1 MAASSKA
8 LAVRSPAQQ
17 EREFLPAALEIMEA
31 PASPIGRAIGGVI
44 ILLVLSA
51 LAWAVFG
58 KVEIV
63 ATASGRV
70 VPSGRSKVIQP
81 LGGGIVRAI
90 HVQNGDVV
98 RAGDVLIDLDPT
110 ESTADRNRLAGEL
123 MQARLET
130 ARLQALLSDNRDPQ
144 NAFTAPPEADVGQ
157 IALHRQLIES
167 ALAEY
172 NAKMSELDRQVAR
185 EQANRDAV
193 LANIQKIETV
203 LPLLREQLE
212 MRRTLF
218 ERNVGSKLS
227 YLEAEERVVEMEREL
242 SVQQS
247 RAKEADSAA
256 AAVSEARRKAEAEQ
270 RSGWL
275 TALSEAQTKV
285 SGLTQDLIK
294 ADQHRREQVLAAP
307 VDGVVQQLA
316 VHTVGG
322 VVRPADTL
330 LVLVPTDS
338 LLEVE
343 AVIASADIGFVHA
356 GQEAKVKVDS
366 FPFTRY
372 GLINGRVLSVSS
384 DSMQFQNGAEAS
396 AGMEQR
402 GQEPVFMARVALD
415 RSSLMADNQVLK
427 LRAGMAV
434 TVEIDTGV
442 RRIIEYLLSPLVRHA
457 QESMR
462 ER

>member
-1 MAASSKA
+1 
-8 LAVRSPAQQ
+8 
-17 EREFLPAALEIMEA
+17 
-31 PASPIGRAIGGVI
+31 
-44 ILLVLSA
+44 
-51 LAWAVFG
+51 
-58 KVEIV
+58 
-63 ATASGRV
+63 
-70 VPSGRSKVIQP
+70 
-81 LGGGIVRAI
+81 
-90 HVQNGDVV
+90 
-98 RAGDVLIDLDPT
+98 
-110 ESTADRNRLAGEL
+110 
-123 MQARLET
+123 
-130 ARLQALLSDNRDPQ
+130 
-144 NAFTAPPEADVGQ
+144 
-157 IALHRQLIES
+157 
-167 ALAEY
+167 
-172 NAKMSELDRQVAR
+172 
-185 EQANRDAV
+185 
-193 LANIQKIETV
+193 
-203 LPLLREQLE
+203 
-212 MRRTLF
+212 
-218 ERNVGSKLS
+218 
-227 YLEAEERVVEMEREL
+227 
-242 SVQQS
+242 
-247 RAKEADSAA
+247 
-256 AAVSEARRKAEAEQ
+256 
-270 RSGWL
+270 
-275 TALSEAQTKV
+275 
-285 SGLTQDLIK
+285 
-294 ADQHRREQVLAAP
+294 LAAP

-384 DSMQFQNGAEAS
+384 DSMQFQSGAEAS
-396 AGMEQR
+396 AGMEQH

-415 RSSLMADNQVLK
+415 RSSIMADNQVLK